1 MTPWKRF
8 WIGGGGALLP
18 LLVTLLAVDISQ
30 IVDSRTSIT
39 LGVYIGAVL
48 RYLVLFILGGIV
60 AWLNSDEDKPLK
72 LVQLGIGAPAI
83 ISSLINA
90 APPVKHTA
98 FLERHIDFALIATAH
113 AREADGASQAPQGIQ
128 LAGFVS
134 DVFKGATRNLPN
146 AAVQSS
152 APIDATPKA
161 AVSPSAPIAAK
172 VSAPVRPTLPMI
184 QFTSP
189 TLFHVRRARCY
200 PRCGR
205 NAGDDYIFEDK
216 FPKNL
221 ALVDTTAHVICHG
234 KGCASNPTSVKID
247 NVRHVATLKI
257 KSRSAPVNI
266 QLGAMAHLL
275 TGG

>member
-30 IVDSRTSIT
+30 LVDGRASLT

-60 AWLNSDEDKPLK
+60 AWLNSDEDKPIK

-90 APPVKHTA
+90 APPANRTA
-98 FLERHIDFALIATAH
+98 SLERHIGFALISTAH
-113 AREADGASQAPQGIQ
+113 ASEADGASQAPPGIQ
-128 LAGFVS
+128 LAGLFN
-134 DVFKGATRNLPN
+134 DVVKGATRSLPN
-146 AAVQSS
+146 AAVQYS
-152 APIDATPKA
+152 PPLA
-161 AVSPSAPIAAK
+161 AE
-172 VSAPVRPTLPMI
+172 VSAPVRVRPALPLI

-189 TLFHVRRARCY
+189 TLFQVRRARCY
-200 PRCGR
+200 PRCAP

-221 ALVDTTAHVICHG
+221 ALVDTTARVICHG

-257 KSRSAPVNI
+257 KSRSRAVQI
-266 QLGAMAHLL
+266 QLGASAHLL

>member
-30 IVDSRTSIT
+30 IVDSRTSLT
-39 LGVYIGAVL
+39 LGVYIGAIL
-48 RYLVLFILGGIV
+48 RYLVLFTLGGIV

-113 AREADGASQAPQGIQ
+113 AGEADGAGQAPQGIQ
-128 LAGFVS
+128 LAGLVG
-134 DVFKGATRNLPN
+134 DVFKGATRSLPN
-146 AAVQSS
+146 AAVQSN
-152 APIDATPKA
+152 APAQSNATP
-161 AVSPSAPIAAK
+161 AAK
-172 VSAPVRPTLPMI
+172 VSAPARPTLPMF

-234 KGCASNPTSVKID
+234 RGCASNPTSVKID

-266 QLGAMAHLL
+266 QLGATAHLL

>member
-39 LGVYIGAVL
+39 LGVYIGAIL

-60 AWLNSDEDKPLK
+60 AWLNSDEDKPFK

-83 ISSLINA
+83 LSSLINA
-90 APPVKHTA
+90 APPVKQTA

-113 AREADGASQAPQGIQ
+113 ARETDGASQVPQGIQ
-128 LAGFVS
+128 LAGLVG
-134 DVFKGATRNLPN
+134 DVFKGATRSLPN
-146 AAVQSS
+146 AAAQSN
-152 APIDATPKA
+152 APPAVKA
-161 AVSPSAPIAAK
+161 PAIK
-172 VSAPVRPTLPMI
+172 VSAPVRPALPMI

-266 QLGAMAHLL
+266 QLGATAHLL